1 MTKELMTT
9 ESTKVYEKDFVDVFS
24 ILIIQLNLSAPHEK
38 GWRSLVGTS
47 HPYCFEVADAI
58 EGMRKLELF
67 IELKLVTTTI
77 RYAIRAD
84 LAAAL
89 LAKFFSA
96 HLIHDPASRTSS
108 NLKSVSRAQITPK
121 GAALVWEFCK
131 SIGMPERKMPPVVFS
146 TINTMHLFHFDRSPS
161 TGKVLHSEFLNHALL
176 STLFGAEANV
186 WQPDQVPVQARN
198 LALEESG
205 NSGKDAG
212 CGNKGVQKG
221 KNHSPF
227 YHRYFSNP
235 QSDAHIQY
243 YESGSGIRLFYNKKF
258 TNKSVETVVEYCFSG
273 KALVQWLC
281 DCTTLYS
288 VGEASEIGQLLLD
301 QRLITPL
308 TVSTFAESFYNHPDA
323 IYAMSESGMQS
334 CRWLLVN
341 LCAGR
346 TLSDPQFS
354 PLQLSL
360 EQTPEDTL
368 YRKRKIVSLD
378 YVLSDPG
385 MRYLFRMHLEK
396 ESCIDN
402 FEAYVQLLQF
412 VCKKFICNRLIRD
425 SIRADQPEKKRE
437 LRLEIEN
444 FTTSNTLMAFHLYS
458 KYFSVESIYNLN
470 IGFGMQQ
477 ELDFIIANVERSP
490 SSPIRSFSHDL
501 STFAKTPDIDKRF
514 NSPESGPE
522 TGGEVSPPTELPK
535 IEECAESDRTLD
547 SSQSFP
553 TVELGSNVTSDDSGD
568 SPVEV
573 ACSDIQQMELTSKP
587 STLDQSIKDLTD
599 IWKVF
604 DRVAASLYSMM
615 ESDLFPKFV
624 RSQEYL
630 IAMDAVT
637 EAASALSN

>member
-1 MTKELMTT
+1 MTKEPIPAET
-9 ESTKVYEKDFVDVFS
+9 TKVYEKNFVDVFA
-24 ILIIQLNLSAPHEK
+24 ILIIQLNLSSPNEK
-38 GWRSLVGTS
+38 GWRNLVGS
-47 HPYCFEVADAI
+47 GHPYCFEVADAI
-58 EGMRKLELF
+58 EVMRKLELF

-77 RYAIRAD
+77 RYTIRAD
-84 LAAAL
+84 LAAVL

-96 HLIHDPASRTSS
+96 HLIHDPASRTSA
-108 NLKSVSRAQITPK
+108 NLKSVSRVQITPK

-131 SIGMPERKMPPVVFS
+131 SIGMVEKRMPCVVYS

-161 TGKVLHSEFLNHALL
+161 TGKVLHSEFFNHALI

-186 WQPDQVPVQARN
+186 WHPDQVPVPARN
-198 LALEESG
+198 LLLEESVLPG
-205 NSGKDAG
+205 EMLDFTSEY
-212 CGNKGVQKG
+212 VPKG
-221 KNHSPF
+221 KQHSPF

-243 YESGSGIRLFYNKKF
+243 YESGSGMRLFFNKIF
-258 TNKSVETVVEYCFSG
+258 THNSVETVVEYCFSG

-288 VGEASEIGQLLLD
+288 VAEASEIGQLLLD
-301 QRLITPL
+301 QKLISPL
-308 TVSTFAESFYNHPDA
+308 TVSTFAESFYNHPNA
-323 IYAMSESGMQS
+323 IYALSESGKQS
-334 CRWLLVN
+334 CRWLVN
-341 LCAGR
+341 RPCADLA
-346 TLSDPQFS
+346 LSDANFN

-360 EQTPEDTL
+360 DHPKFDTNL
-368 YRKRKIVSLD
+368 NRKRKVVSLE

-402 FEAYVQLLQF
+402 FEAYVQLLEF
-412 VCKKFICNRLIRD
+412 VCKRYICSQMIKD
-425 SIRADQPEKKRE
+425 SILADQPNKKRE
-437 LRLEIEN
+437 LRLAIEN

-458 KYFSVESIYNLN
+458 KYFSLESIYNLN

-490 SSPIRSFSHDL
+490 SSPTRTFSHNL
-501 STFAKTPDIDKRF
+501 SSFIKTPDIDKRF
-514 NSPESGPE
+514 YSPDSGGPISPATE
-522 TGGEVSPPTELPK
+522 TPK
-535 IEECAESDRTLD
+535 IEECAESDHTLN

-553 TVELGSNVTSDDSGD
+553 TENLSSKISCEASLNV
-568 SPVEV
+568 PVEV
-573 ACSDIQQMELTSKP
+573 ADSALHKLQPLSKP
-587 STLDQSIKDLTD
+587 SSLDQSIKDLAN

-604 DRVAASLYSMM
+604 DKVAASLYCMM

-630 IAMDAVT
+630 IAMDAVA
-637 EAASALSN
+637 EPS